1 MKNRII
7 LSSFVLLSS
16 LTIVSCIS
24 SKDYDLVDYKKE
36 MEYKDNFKIMQLTD
50 IHFSLPTNMDMQFK
64 FLKKNI
70 ITSNPD
76 LIAIT
81 GDSFF
86 GATKRQVDLFFD
98 FFDNLGYPYAFVNG
112 NHDHQGS
119 YDSYYVEAKLNNSK
133 TAVFVDYQ
141 DDKLT
146 GNMNYYID
154 LKKGDDIIYRLFMI
168 DSGSYIYK
176 DGMKYQYGVIEDDQ
190 IAHFKAIQEKSK
202 DEEFTTLAFF
212 HIPLYEYID
221 AYKDYQ
227 DGKTQGNGVYN
238 EDPAVGYENRGQFNA
253 FKEMGVKG
261 IFVGHDHINC
271 SNILY
276 KDVILSYGLKSTD
289 SIYHDDELIGYKE
302 LVLPQNGNFT
312 LDNIND
318 VKVGVK

>member
-16 LTIVSCIS
+16 LTIISCIS

-50 IHFSLPTNMDMQFK
+50 IHFSLPTNMDRQFK

-176 DGMKYQYGVIEDDQ
+176 DGMKYKYGVIEDDQ

-202 DEEFTTLAFF
+202 DDEFTTLAFF

>member
-202 DEEFTTLAFF
+202 DDEFTTLAFF

-221 AYKDYQ
+221 AYEDYQ

>member
-50 IHFSLPTNMDMQFK
+50 IHFSLPTNMDRQFK

-141 DDKLT
+141 DDNLT

-202 DEEFTTLAFF
+202 DDEFTTLAFF

-221 AYKDYQ
+221 AYEDYQ